1 MKNICNKIF
10 SLLLKF
16 GKGLLI
22 LTAVVIFFV
31 AIYVGIDFIFKDV
44 FPFVSRAV
52 LANFFV
58 FAIII
63 GFVLRQAVHPK
74 AILEQAQTAVENEIK
89 DSESAKEDSEAR
101 LDSIQKSS
109 RGVKKEIN
117 AILKKSEENAK
128 NVGEKILQDAEK
140 TAIIVRDNAGKVIEN
155 NEILLKNELIRRAS
169 LASIEVA
176 KSQIIN
182 ELNNN
187 SSLHDKLIDES
198 IEAIEG
204 MEL

>member
-187 SSLHDKLIDES
+187 SNLHDKLIDES

>member
-1 MKNICNKIF
+1 MTDQAVTSRK
-10 SLLLKF
+10 SLVRKGTVKTREKTRAISQKTIRFCGIIRLLY
-16 GKGLLI
+16 
-22 LTAVVIFFV
+22 LTAN
-31 AIYVGIDFIFKDV
+31 
-44 FPFVSRAV
+44 R
-52 LANFFV
+52 
-58 FAIII
+58 
-63 GFVLRQAVHPK
+63 
-74 AILEQAQTAVENEIK
+74 
-89 DSESAKEDSEAR
+89 
-101 LDSIQKSS
+101 
-109 RGVKKEIN
+109 IN
-117 AILKKSEENAK
+117 
-128 NVGEKILQDAEK
+128 AEK

-204 MEL
+204 INDNGRG